1 MEAAVVEVALL
12 AALKLAALHRL
23 TKVALFLGIALTSV
37 GFLDAALAV
46 EKKLQLALV
55 LGDEFV
61 VFREDFI
68 DSVAVLLG
76 ETFASRGE
84 DLFAVPARWENRALQ
99 QGVANYLEDAA
110 VLVGA
115 AVKSVTFGS

>member
-1 MEAAVVEVALL
+1 MTLL
-12 AALKLAALHRL
+12 AAPELAALHSL

-37 GFLDAALAV
+37 GFLDAAFAV
-46 EKKLQLALV
+46 EEKLQAAFV

-61 VFREDFI
+61 AYREDFI

-84 DLFAVPARWENRALQ
+84 DLFAVPARREERALQ
-99 QGVANYLEDAA
+99 HGVASYLEGAA

-115 AVKSVTFGS
+115 AVKSLTFGS